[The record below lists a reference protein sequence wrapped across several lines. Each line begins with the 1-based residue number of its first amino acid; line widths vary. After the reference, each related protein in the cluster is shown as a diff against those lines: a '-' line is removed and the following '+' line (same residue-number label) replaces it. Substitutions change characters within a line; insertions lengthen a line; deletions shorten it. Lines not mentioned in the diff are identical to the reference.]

1 MKRSSRILAGFLL
14 VAIVGTSCF
23 FIGRSTMQN
32 KIDSKGPIFDLYEEI
47 GTLLNQSYYQQVD
60 TDKVADGAL
69 HGMVEAL
76 GDPYTQY
83 MNSEELADYNAA
95 SEESYEG
102 IGVQVSKDE
111 QGYPVII
118 RVFANTPAEKAG
130 LQVNDRIRS
139 IDGQEVD
146 PEQELTVIS
155 NRIRGEK
162 GTKVT
167 LIVERNDQKKE
178 FEAERSEIEIQYV
191 ESQMLEGKIGYIT
204 LSEFSLNCV
213 EEFQTALQDLQ
224 DRGAK
229 ALILD
234 LRSNPGGY
242 VDSAVAI
249 ADMLL
254 PSGKIVYTK
263 DKNGN
268 EQTYTSDAKCVD
280 LPMAVLINENS
291 ASASEILVGALQ
303 DHEVATVVGM
313 KSYGKGVIQR
323 VLPISNG
330 GALRVTIAAYYTPN
344 GRNIH
349 GVGIT
354 PDVEVQL
361 PDEVLDDPTL
371 LTEQTDTQLQKA
383 IEVIQQRL
391 NPAATPTPNP
401 VASPEK

>member
-1 MKRSSRILAGFLL
+1 MKRTSRILAAFLL

-47 GTLLNQSYYQQVD
+47 GTLLNQSYYKEVD

-83 MNSEELADYNAA
+83 MNSEELAEYNAA

-118 RVFANTPAEKAG
+118 RVFANTPAEQTG
-130 LQVNDRIRS
+130 LQVNDRILS
-139 IDGQEVD
+139 IDGQAID

-155 NRIRGEK
+155 NRIRGKK
-162 GTKVT
+162 GTEVT
-167 LIVERNDQKKE
+167 LVVQRNDQKKE
-178 FEAERSEIEIQYV
+178 FKAERSEIAIQYV
-191 ESQMLEGKIGYIT
+191 ESKMLNKEIGYIA

-224 DRGAK
+224 DKGAQ

-268 EQTYTSDAKCVD
+268 EQTYTSDAACVD

-303 DHEVATVVGM
+303 DHEAATVVGM

-323 VLPISNG
+323 ILPISNG
-330 GALRVTIAAYYTPN
+330 GGLRVTIATYYTPN

-354 PDVEVQL
+354 PDVEIQL
-361 PDEVLDDPTL
+361 PQEVLDDPTL
-371 LTEQTDTQLQKA
+371 LTEETDTQLKKA
-383 IEVIQQRL
+383 VEVMQQTL
-391 NPAATPTPNP
+391 HPQPTPT
-401 VASPEK
+401 ASPQSTPAR